1 MPFGWCGFTS
11 RAASSPKSRI
21 FFKEGKKRMKRT
33 LTLLGL
39 GLMLSAPVVFA
50 QKPMDQASEK
60 AVQIT
65 QGPTISNITGNSA
78 NINWTTN
85 SAGAN
90 HVRYRVAGSNSAW
103 KSAYAAGGGT
113 NHSLQLTGLEPSKTY
128 EWQILTRDG
137 DLRTAGQ
144 FQSAAAG
151 GTAPDVN
158 ANAGAVPV
166 APAQAPSDTS
176 NGKTPLYRSSNS
188 TGNLHFYTSNAAE
201 QNSNGFHAEGTTG
214 YLLPSQGSGT
224 VPLYRMTGSNGDTL
238 LTQTSNER
246 SAMQA
251 HGYSDNGIVGYIAT
265 SQAPGTQP
273 LYRLS
278 SPDGSAHFYSTSTG
292 EKSQFQ
298 SQGWKDEG
306 VVGYI
311 YQQ

>member
-1 MPFGWCGFTS
+1 
-11 RAASSPKSRI
+11 
-21 FFKEGKKRMKRT
+21 MKRT

-39 GLMLSAPVVFA
+39 GLMLSAPVAFA
-50 QKPMDQASEK
+50 QKPMDSANEK

-78 NINWTTN
+78 TINWTTN

-103 KSAYAAGGGT
+103 KSAYAPGGGT
-113 NHSLQLTGLEPSKTY
+113 NHSLQLTGLEPGKTY

-144 FQSAAAG
+144 FQSAATAG

-158 ANAGAVPV
+158 ANAGNTPAYP
-166 APAQAPSDTS
+166 APAPGATND
-176 NGKTPLYRSSNS
+176 GKVPLYRSSNS
-188 TGNLHFYTSNAAE
+188 TGNLHLYTTNAGE
-201 QNSNGFHAEGTTG
+201 QNANGFHAEGITG
-214 YLLPSQGSGT
+214 YLLSSQGSGT

-238 LTQTSNER
+238 LTQASNER

-251 HGYSDNGIVGYIAT
+251 HGYADNGIVGYIAST
-265 SQAPGTQP
+265 QAPGTMP

-278 SPDGSAHFYSTSTG
+278 SPDGSAHFYTASTA

-298 SQGWKDEG
+298 GQGWRDEG

>member
-1 MPFGWCGFTS
+1 
-11 RAASSPKSRI
+11 
-21 FFKEGKKRMKRT
+21 MKRT
-33 LTLLGL
+33 LMLLGL
-39 GLMLSAPVVFA
+39 GLMLSAPVAFA

-78 NINWTTN
+78 TINWTTN
-85 SAGAN
+85 TAGAN

-113 NHSLQLTGLEPSKTY
+113 NHSLQLTGLEPGKTY

-144 FQSAAAG
+144 FQSAATAN

-158 ANAGAVPV
+158 ANAGA
-166 APAQAPSDTS
+166 APASPAPGSADTS
-176 NGKTPLYRSSNS
+176 NGKVPLYRSANS
-188 TGNLHFYTSNAAE
+188 TGNLHLYTSNAGE
-201 QNSNGFHAEGTTG
+201 QNSNGFHAEGITG

-224 VPLYRMTGSNGDTL
+224 APLYRMTGSNGDTL
-238 LTQTSNER
+238 LTQASNER

-251 HGYSDNGIVGYIAT
+251 HGYRDDGVIGYIAT
-265 SQAPGTQP
+265 SQAPGTLP

-278 SPDGSAHFYSTSTG
+278 SPDGSAHFYTASAS

-306 VVGYI
+306 VVGYLW
-311 YQQ
+311 QQ

>member
-1 MPFGWCGFTS
+1 
-11 RAASSPKSRI
+11 
-21 FFKEGKKRMKRT
+21 MKRT

-39 GLMLSAPVVFA
+39 GLMLSAPVAFA
-50 QKPMDQASEK
+50 QKQMDQASEK

-65 QGPTISNITGNSA
+65 QGPTISNITGNA
-78 NINWTTN
+78 ATINWTTN

-113 NHSLQLTGLEPSKTY
+113 NHSLQLTGLEPGKTY

-144 FQSAAAG
+144 FQSAATAD

-158 ANAGAVPV
+158 ANAGA
-166 APAQAPSDTS
+166 APASPAPGSADTS
-176 NGKTPLYRSSNS
+176 NGKVPLYRSANS
-188 TGNLHFYTSNAAE
+188 TGNMHLYTTNAGE
-201 QNSNGFHAEGTTG
+201 QNANGFHAEGLTG

-238 LTQTSNER
+238 LTQDGNER

-251 HGYSDNGIVGYIAT
+251 HGYRDNGIIGYIAT

-273 LYRLS
+273 LYQLS
-278 SPDGSAHFYSTSTG
+278 SADGSAHLYTTSSS
-292 EKSQFQ
+292 EKAQFQ
-298 SQGWKDEG
+298 SQGWKDQG
-306 VVGYI
+306 LVGYI

>member
-1 MPFGWCGFTS
+1 
-11 RAASSPKSRI
+11 
-21 FFKEGKKRMKRT
+21 MKRT
-33 LTLLGL
+33 LTILGL
-39 GLMLSAPVVFA
+39 GLMLSAPVAFA
-50 QKPMDQASEK
+50 QKQMDQASEK

-78 NINWTTN
+78 TINWTTN

-113 NHSLQLTGLEPSKTY
+113 NHSLQMTGLEPGKTY

-137 DLRTAGQ
+137 DLRTSGQ
-144 FQSAAAG
+144 FASAATAG
-151 GTAPDVN
+151 STAPDVN
-158 ANAGAVPV
+158 ANAS
-166 APAQAPSDTS
+166 APAYPAPGATND
-176 NGKTPLYRSSNS
+176 GKVPLYRSSNS
-188 TGNLHFYTSNAAE
+188 TGNLHLYTTNAGD
-201 QNSNGFHAEGTTG
+201 QNANGFHSEGVTG
-214 YLLPSQGSGT
+214 YLLSSQGSGT

-238 LTQTSNER
+238 LTQASNER
-246 SAMQA
+246 TAMQA
-251 HGYSDNGIVGYIAT
+251 HGYSDNGIVGYIAST
-265 SQAPGTQP
+265 QAPGTMP

-278 SPDGSAHFYSTSTG
+278 NSDGSAHFYTASSA

-311 YQQ
+311 YQQP

>member
-1 MPFGWCGFTS
+1 
-11 RAASSPKSRI
+11 
-21 FFKEGKKRMKRT
+21 MKRT

-39 GLMLSAPVVFA
+39 GLMLSAPVAFA
-50 QKPMDQASEK
+50 QKQMDSANEK

-65 QGPTISNITGNSA
+65 QGPNVTNITGNSA
-78 NINWTTN
+78 TINWTTN

-103 KSAYAAGGGT
+103 KSAYASGGGT
-113 NHSLQLTGLEPSKTY
+113 SHSLQLTGLEPGKTY

-144 FQSAAAG
+144 FQSAATAT

-158 ANAGAVPV
+158 TNASNPP
-166 APAQAPSDTS
+166 APGSADTS
-176 NGKTPLYRSSNS
+176 GGKVPLYRSANS
-188 TGNLHFYTSNAAE
+188 AGNLHLYTTNAAE
-201 QNSNGFHAEGTTG
+201 QNANGFHAEGITG
-214 YLLPSQGSGT
+214 YLLSSQGSGT

-238 LTQTSNER
+238 LTQASNER

-251 HGYSDNGIVGYIAT
+251 RGYRDDGIVGYIAST
-265 SQAPGTQP
+265 QAPGTQP
-273 LYRLS
+273 LNRLS
-278 SPDGSAHFYSTSTG
+278 SPDGSAHFYTTSAS

>member
-1 MPFGWCGFTS
+1 
-11 RAASSPKSRI
+11 
-21 FFKEGKKRMKRT
+21 MKRT

-39 GLMLSAPVVFA
+39 GLMLSAPVAFA
-50 QKPMDQASEK
+50 QKPMDSANEK

-65 QGPTISNITGNSA
+65 QGPNVTNITGNSA
-78 NINWTTN
+78 TINWTTN

-90 HVRYRVAGSNSAW
+90 HVRYRVAGSNGAW
-103 KSAYAAGGGT
+103 KSAYAPGGGN
-113 NHSLQLTGLEPSKTY
+113 NHSLQLTGLEPGKTY

-144 FQSAAAG
+144 FQSAATAG
-151 GTAPDVN
+151 GTAADVN
-158 ANAGAVPV
+158 ANSGI
-166 APAQAPSDTS
+166 PAQGSGDNS
-176 NGKTPLYRSSNS
+176 NGGKVPLYRSANS
-188 TGNLHFYTSNAAE
+188 TGNLHLYTTNAGE
-201 QNSNGFHAEGTTG
+201 QNANGFHAEGTTG
-214 YLLPSQGSGT
+214 YLLSSQGSGT
-224 VPLYRMTGSNGDTL
+224 VPLYRMTGSNGDTF
-238 LTQTSNER
+238 LTQTANER

-251 HGYSDNGIVGYIAT
+251 HSYRDDGIVGYIAS

-278 SPDGSAHFYSTSTG
+278 NPDGSAHFYTATAS

-311 YQQ
+311 WQQ

>member
-1 MPFGWCGFTS
+1 
-11 RAASSPKSRI
+11 
-21 FFKEGKKRMKRT
+21 MKRT

-39 GLMLSAPVVFA
+39 GLMLSAPVAFA

-78 NINWTTN
+78 TINWTTN

-103 KSAYAAGGGT
+103 KSAYAAGGAT
-113 NHSLQLTGLEPSKTY
+113 SHSLQLTGLEPGKTY

-144 FQSAAAG
+144 FQSAATAG

-158 ANAGAVPV
+158 ANAGA
-166 APAQAPSDTS
+166 APASPVPGSADTS
-176 NGKTPLYRSSNS
+176 NGKVPLYRSANS
-188 TGNLHFYTSNAAE
+188 TGNMHLYTSNTAE
-201 QNSNGFHAEGTTG
+201 QNANGFHAEGLTG

-224 VPLYRMTGSNGDTL
+224 VPLYRMTGSNGDTV
-238 LTQTSNER
+238 LTQGGSEQTTL
-246 SAMQA
+246 QA
-251 HGYSDNGIVGYIAT
+251 HGYRDNGIIGYIAT

-273 LYRLS
+273 LYQLS
-278 SPDGSAHFYSTSTG
+278 NADGSAHLYTTSSS

-298 SQGWKDEG
+298 SQGWKDQG
-306 VVGYI
+306 IVGYI

>member
-1 MPFGWCGFTS
+1 
-11 RAASSPKSRI
+11 
-21 FFKEGKKRMKRT
+21 MKRT
-33 LTLLGL
+33 LMLLGL

-50 QKPMDQASEK
+50 QKAMDSANEK
-60 AVQIT
+60 AVKIT

-113 NHSLQLTGLEPSKTY
+113 NHSLQLTGLEPGKTY

-144 FQSAAAG
+144 FQSAATAG

-158 ANAGAVPV
+158 ANSGYTPAY
-166 APAQAPSDTS
+166 PAQGTS
-176 NGKTPLYRSSNS
+176 NDGKVPLYRSANS
-188 TGNLHFYTSNAAE
+188 TGNLHLYTTNAGE
-201 QNSNGFHAEGTTG
+201 QNANGFHAEGTVG
-214 YLLPSQGSGT
+214 YLLSSQGSGT
-224 VPLYRMTGSNGDTL
+224 VPLYRMTGSNGDTF
-238 LTQTSNER
+238 LTQASNER
-246 SAMQA
+246 ATMQT
-251 HGYSDNGIVGYIAT
+251 HGYSDNGIVGYIAST
-265 SQAPGTQP
+265 QAPGTQP

-278 SPDGSAHFYSTSTG
+278 SPDGSAHFYTATSN
-292 EKSQFQ
+292 EKAQFQ
-298 SQGWKDEG
+298 SQGWRDEG

>member
-1 MPFGWCGFTS
+1 
-11 RAASSPKSRI
+11 
-21 FFKEGKKRMKRT
+21 MKRT

-39 GLMLSAPVVFA
+39 GLMLSAPAIFA

-65 QGPTISNITGNSA
+65 QGPNISNITGNSA
-78 NINWTTN
+78 TINWTTN

-113 NHSLQLTGLEPSKTY
+113 NHSLQLTGLEPGKTY

-144 FQSAAAG
+144 FQSAATAN

-158 ANAGAVPV
+158 ANAGGVPA
-166 APAQAPSDTS
+166 APAPASGDTS
-176 NGKTPLYRSSNS
+176 NGKTPLYRSANS
-188 TGNLHFYTSNAAE
+188 TGNLHLYTTNASE
-201 QNSNGFHAEGTTG
+201 QNANGFHAEGTVG

-224 VPLYRMTGSNGDTL
+224 VPLYRMTGGNGDTL
-238 LTQTSNER
+238 LTQASNEA
-246 SAMQA
+246 SSMQA
-251 HGYSDNGIVGYIAT
+251 RGYRNDGVIGYIAT

-278 SPDGSAHFYSTSTG
+278 SPDGSGHLYTTSSS

-298 SQGWKDEG
+298 GQGWKDEG
-306 VVGYI
+306 ITGYVW
-311 YQQ
+311 Q

>member
-1 MPFGWCGFTS
+1 
-11 RAASSPKSRI
+11 
-21 FFKEGKKRMKRT
+21 MKRT

-39 GLMLSAPVVFA
+39 GLMLSAPVAFA
-50 QKPMDQASEK
+50 QKPMDQSSEK

-78 NINWTTN
+78 TINWTTN

-103 KSAYAAGGGT
+103 KSAYASGGGT
-113 NHSLQLTGLEPSKTY
+113 SHSLQLTGLEPGKAY

-144 FQSAAAG
+144 FQSAATAG

-158 ANAGAVPV
+158 ANAT
-166 APAQAPSDTS
+166 APATPAPGTS
-176 NGKTPLYRSSNS
+176 NDGKVPLYRSSNS
-188 TGNLHFYTSNAAE
+188 AGNLHLYTTNAGE
-201 QNSNGFHAEGTTG
+201 QNANGFHAEGVTG
-214 YLLPSQGSGT
+214 YLLSSQGSGT

-238 LTQTSNER
+238 LTQDSNAR

-251 HGYSDNGIVGYIAT
+251 HGYRDNGIVGYIAT

-273 LYRLS
+273 LYQLS
-278 SPDGSAHFYSTSTG
+278 SADGSEHLYTTSTS
-292 EKSQFQ
+292 EKAQFQ
-298 SQGWKDEG
+298 SQGWKDQGIE
-306 VVGYI
+306 GYI

>member
-1 MPFGWCGFTS
+1 
-11 RAASSPKSRI
+11 
-21 FFKEGKKRMKRT
+21 MKRT

-39 GLMLSAPVVFA
+39 GLMLSAPVAFA
-50 QKPMDQASEK
+50 QKQMDQASEK

-78 NINWTTN
+78 TINWTTN
-85 SAGAN
+85 SVGAN

-113 NHSLQLTGLEPSKTY
+113 NHSLQLTGLEPGKTY

-144 FQSAAAG
+144 FQSAATAG

-158 ANAGAVPV
+158 AGAT
-166 APAQAPSDTS
+166 APASPAPPAPGSADTS
-176 NGKTPLYRSSNS
+176 NGKVPLYRSSNS
-188 TGNLHFYTSNAAE
+188 TGNLHLYTSNAGE
-201 QNSNGFHAEGTTG
+201 QNSNGFHAEGIAG
-214 YLLPSQGSGT
+214 YLLPGQGSGT

-238 LTQTSNER
+238 LTQSGNER
-246 SAMQA
+246 TAMQA
-251 HGYSDNGIVGYIAT
+251 HGYRDDGVLGYIAT
-265 SQAPGTQP
+265 TQAPGTQP
-273 LYRLS
+273 LYQLS
-278 SPDGSAHFYSTSTG
+278 NPDGSIHFYTTSAS